1 MNYIEPVRIVEYK
14 DCDRPENMLIGNP
27 CQKGFNG
34 SKTMWLKRGG
44 YIILDFGRELHG
56 GISMATMGVVNG
68 VGNLRIVFGE
78 SVMEAKSTIGEKNA
92 LNAHSMRDFVAQI
105 SSYSSAQ
112 PYGNT
117 GFRFVK
123 VEALDTDFDILT
135 IKAYLVMR
143 DLPRLGTFSS
153 NDERLNHIWDTAV
166 YTVQLNMQDYIWDGI
181 KRDRDVWIG
190 DMHPEVSTIRTVFG
204 NVDVVK
210 KSLDFVRDDTPEGQW
225 MNGILTYSMWWII
238 IHYDLYMH
246 YGDLA
251 YLQQQKQCLTDTVN
265 RIFEWIENGYDFGKS
280 FMFLDWSSHEKPD
293 EQDGIKAVVAIAL
306 ESASKMFLY
315 LGEKELSQKCMD
327 CSQILKAEKIEIET
341 NRRVSS
347 ILEWAG
353 KESPNSK
360 KWVADSSPYEMSCFM
375 GYYVLLAKAKAGDFK
390 GAVDVIRSYWG
401 AMLDMGATTFW
412 EDFDIEWCENAARID
427 EVTPEGKK
435 DIHGDFGRY
444 CYVGFRHSLCHGWAS
459 GPAAFLTETLAG
471 IEILEPGCKKVKINP
486 QLGGLEWYN
495 ITYPTPYGEISVKCR
510 NKNGEAECEISAPAQ
525 IEIVR

>member
-1 MNYIEPVRIVEYK
+1 
-14 DCDRPENMLIGNP
+14 
-27 CQKGFNG
+27 
-34 SKTMWLKRGG
+34 MWLKKGG

-56 GISMATMGVVNG
+56 GISMASMGVVNG

-210 KSLDFVRDDTPEGQW
+210 KSLDFVRDDTPQGEW
-225 MNGILTYSMWWII
+225 MNNILTYSMWWII

-246 YGDLA
+246 Y
-251 YLQQQKQCLTDTVN
+251 
-265 RIFEWIENGYDFGKS
+265 
-280 FMFLDWSSHEKPD
+280 
-293 EQDGIKAVVAIAL
+293 
-306 ESASKMFLY
+306 
-315 LGEKELSQKCMD
+315 
-327 CSQILKAEKIEIET
+327 
-341 NRRVSS
+341 
-347 ILEWAG
+347 
-353 KESPNSK
+353 
-360 KWVADSSPYEMSCFM
+360 
-375 GYYVLLAKAKAGDFK
+375 
-390 GAVDVIRSYWG
+390 
-401 AMLDMGATTFW
+401 
-412 EDFDIEWCENAARID
+412 
-427 EVTPEGKK
+427 
-435 DIHGDFGRY
+435 GDFGRY

-459 GPAAFLTETLAG
+459 GPAAFLTETIAG
-471 IEILEPGCKKVKINP
+471 IEILEPGCKKIKII
-486 QLGGLEWYN
+486 W
-495 ITYPTPYGEISVKCR
+495 R
-510 NKNGEAECEISAPAQ
+510 NKCKMQ
-525 IEIVR
+525 K